1 MRRRI
6 FIGFLTI
13 ISIAL
18 LIQTVPLIQYLYGVE
33 KDRIIKILQRDAFV
47 IGAKAEESLEK
58 DTNPNFSFVSDLVL
72 AYRKSGGARVVV
84 TDAQGLVIAI
94 SDEEQVKVG
103 ESYLSRPEIGQALQG
118 DIAVGER
125 FSQTLGYD
133 LLYVAVP
140 VYQSNEIVGSVRLTY
155 PTSDI
160 NAAVQN
166 RVWLFVAV
174 ALIALA
180 ATALLAI
187 ILSRELTREMKILQS
202 DVEIFANGN
211 LEHRS
216 SIKTGDTETKILAQT
231 FNQLAEKISRLVAEQ
246 RNFASNASHQLR
258 TPLTALLLR
267 LEQAEDLAMKDPEAA
282 QTQMDLAIV
291 ETERMANIV
300 QGLLAMTRTESQ
312 SLELEP
318 LSLLDLVD
326 ARVKMWEPLFEELGM
341 KLRVSEVPQ
350 LEVLAVPGSAE
361 QIFDNYMDNAIN
373 ASKPADVIEVE
384 FKSAGDVVE
393 ILISDQGSGLSADD
407 RAKAFE
413 RFWRGDSE
421 RVSTG
426 LGLSIVS
433 TLCFANGT
441 TARLDSNERG
451 GITAVFGLKVKKF

>member
-1 MRRRI
+1 M
-6 FIGFLTI
+6 IGFLSI

-18 LIQTVPLIQYLYGVE
+18 LLQTVPLIQYLYGVE
-33 KDRIIKILQRDAFV
+33 KDRIIKVLQRDAFV
-47 IGAKAEESLEK
+47 IGAKSEETLEEEGNA
-58 DTNPNFSFVSDLVL
+58 DFSFVSDLVR
-72 AYRKSGGARVVV
+72 AYRDSGGARIVV
-84 TDAQGLVIAI
+84 TDEDGVLVAI

-103 ESYLSRPEIGQALQG
+103 DSYLSRPEIGQALQG

-125 FSQTLGYD
+125 FSETLGYD

-140 VYQSNEIVGSVRLTY
+140 VYQSDEIVGSVRLTY

-160 NAAVQN
+160 NTAVQN
-166 RVWLFVAV
+166 RVWPFVTV

-180 ATALLAI
+180 ATAFLAI

-202 DVEIFANGN
+202 DVEVFANGN

-216 SIKTGDTETKILAQT
+216 SIKTGDSETQILAQT

-246 RNFASNASHQLR
+246 KNFASDASHQLR

-267 LEQAEDLAMKDPEAA
+267 LEQAVALAEGDPKGAKE
-282 QTQMDLAIV
+282 QMRLAVV
-291 ETERMANIV
+291 ETERMTDIV

-312 SLELEP
+312 AVEFSAFNLKDFI
-318 LSLLDLVD
+318 S
-326 ARVKMWEPLFEELGM
+326 ARVLMWEPLFDELGM
-341 KLRVSEVPQ
+341 NLLVSEAPN

-361 QIFDNYMDNAIN
+361 QIFDNFMDNAISV
-373 ASKPADVIEVE
+373 SKPNDEIEVE
-384 FKSAGDVVE
+384 FKVIGETIE
-393 ILISDQGSGLSADD
+393 IQISDQGPGLSPED

-433 TLCFANGT
+433 TLTFANGT

-451 GITAVFGLKVKKF
+451 GITAIFGLKIKKS